1 MFLLQKFTMEIV
13 LSLDTEPYMKR
24 EKMKSLLFKEVHER
38 VGKKEGPHN
47 GVPIF
52 LKYVMMQLGH
62 NK

>member
-1 MFLLQKFTMEIV
+1 MELVLFL
-13 LSLDTEPYMKR
+13 DNEPHMKR
-24 EKMKSLLFKEVHER
+24 EKLKPVLLKEVHER
-38 VGKKEGPHN
+38 DGKNEGPHN

>member
-1 MFLLQKFTMEIV
+1 MEIV